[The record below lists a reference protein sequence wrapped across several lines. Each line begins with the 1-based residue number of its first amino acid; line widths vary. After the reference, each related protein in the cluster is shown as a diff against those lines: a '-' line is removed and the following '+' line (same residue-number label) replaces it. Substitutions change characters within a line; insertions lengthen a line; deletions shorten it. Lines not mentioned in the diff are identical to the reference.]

1 MGFHLFT
8 FTRLSFHGFPRCL
21 IGLRR
26 LDETGKW
33 NRLSDDPVVSWFSV
47 VQWLTWPGVLG
58 LSDDSPGGYI
68 IAYLSYVLW
77 ALGFA
82 SLAAVLVRMFAPY
95 ASGGGIPEVGS
106 QFLHMVKKKKAKV
119 STRLQSRDLITKWAG
134 LG

>member
-1 MGFHLFT
+1 M
-8 FTRLSFHGFPRCL
+8 
-21 IGLRR
+21 
-26 LDETGKW
+26 
-33 NRLSDDPVVSWFSV
+33 
-47 VQWLTWPGVLG
+47 G

-106 QFLHMVKKKKAKV
+106 QFLHMVKKKKQKFQPVFKAAT
-119 STRLQSRDLITKWAG
+119 SSQSGRG
-134 LG
+134 

>member
-1 MGFHLFT
+1 M
-8 FTRLSFHGFPRCL
+8 
-21 IGLRR
+21 
-26 LDETGKW
+26 
-33 NRLSDDPVVSWFSV
+33 
-47 VQWLTWPGVLG
+47 G